1 MHGIILDF
9 LENRQKETIIAY
21 FKAKDID
28 FCNQIKVLSS
38 DMWDAYST
46 LAEALFPN
54 AISVVDRYHFF
65 IHLSKALDSTA
76 SAIRFDCKSLRKDFP
91 DEECFKYLRWTLL
104 KSPDDLSEDEQKTL
118 NKAFLVSPDL
128 QKVYQL
134 RQDLK
139 AIFDMDLTKD

>member
-46 LAEALFPN
+46 LTEALFPN
-54 AISVVDRYHFF
+54 AISPLLTAITFLF
-65 IHLSKALDSTA
+65 ILVKPLIQPHR
-76 SAIRFDCKSLRKDFP
+76 RFDRKSLRKDFP